1 MSITTERGTIPIH
14 EDMITVPAAGKIAR
28 IGQRIGEYQTIGQ
41 AAEEAAKLS
50 AALSKYRRKLEAKN
64 PSPKSLQD
72 CQDNVI
78 EEMADTE
85 VALLAAGFCF
95 GFGGVKEIE
104 IRKVDRWYKRVF
116 GGDADGKV
124 QP

>member
-41 AAEEAAKLS
+41 AA
-50 AALSKYRRKLEAKN
+50 
-64 PSPKSLQD
+64 
-72 CQDNVI
+72 
-78 EEMADTE
+78 
-85 VALLAAGFCF
+85 GFCF